1 MLFGLVLIVMGLT
14 KLSAGDG
21 YTYLI
26 RQVAALDSTELGRSS
41 LESYYSAKGESPGR
55 WLGQGLD
62 GLGIE
67 TGSTVTE
74 VQMRN
79 LFGAGHHPATG
90 VPLGRAFKMYPARE
104 GYRQAVASAYRSYNL
119 ERGEL
124 ERARIADDVRSR
136 IKSEVARRLFAERHG
151 RAPTDARELSGFIAQ
166 ESRGCRAAV
175 SGFDLTF
182 SPVKSVSVLWA
193 LAEPE
198 VARQIEAAHQAAV
211 EDTLGWVEREVAFTR
226 SGIGGVRQVQVRGL
240 VATVFTHRD
249 SRAGDPDLH
258 THVAVSNKV
267 QTLPGDGGRWLA
279 LDGRVLFKAK
289 VAASE
294 RYNTRLEAE
303 LVDLLGVRFV
313 ERFVERST
321 AAGRRPVREIDGV
334 DPMLA
339 SRWSSRRH
347 AINLRRGRLA
357 GKFQSDHG
365 RAPTPVELIVLAQQ
379 AALETRQ
386 AKHEPVSEAAQ
397 RRTWQAQAA
406 EWLVGSASAMVAS
419 ALDRPA
425 PVRPVDV
432 PGLSEQVISVVS
444 ESRAT
449 WQVWHVR
456 AEAER
461 QARTAGV
468 RRADLDAVIDQV
480 VIHGLDVCSQRLDP
494 VDLIAEPAALQRAG
508 GKSVYEVAG
517 SATYTSERVLAAEQ
531 QILTAAEQTDGW
543 RIGVEVAGSVVA
555 RFREDLIELSVDQQ
569 DLVREL
575 ATSGRRVQLALAAAG
590 TGKTTAMLALA
601 RVCHAAGGDLVGL
614 APSAAAAAELG
625 RATGLPTDT
634 LAKLVHTVHQ
644 SPQEQWPSWMRAV
657 GPRTLVVVDEA
668 GMASTADLAA
678 AVSFALSRGASV
690 RLVGDDHQ
698 LTSVS
703 AGGVLRDLD
712 HQFGAVRLSHLHRF
726 TDPAEAAATL
736 ALRSGD
742 AAALGF
748 YADHGRIHVGD
759 LAGVADEAYA
769 AWSADRATGRQSLL
783 LAPTR
788 DLVRELNER
797 ARRDRLAGDDAGP
810 EVELGDGTRAS
821 RGDLIITRHNER
833 RLGYGRGSWVRNGD
847 RWQLIDIRADG
858 AVLVRSL
865 RGGALRELPAAYVSE
880 HVQLGY
886 ASTVHSAQG
895 LTSETCHIVATGSE
909 SREVLYVALT
919 RGRETN
925 HVYLGGGL
933 AGNPHTI
940 LDPETLAPSTAI
952 EVLARVLD
960 REESQ
965 TSAVTARRELADPDR
980 RLAEAALRYRDA
992 LSFAAAE
999 TLGSTWQAS
1008 LDLSA
1013 ETMLPG
1019 LTSCPAYPTLSM
1031 QLALAELDGRD
1042 AARELRRV
1050 VDLGD
1055 LDRVR
1060 DRAAVLE
1067 YRLGPPA
1074 PGGPLPSLPGIPG
1087 QLASSEWGGY
1097 LDQRAQLVTTLA
1109 AAASPSTP
1117 SATVG
1122 DSEWQDGLPETVRR
1136 DSRNGDL
1143 TERLT
1148 ELART
1153 RDDVPTL
1160 LADAR
1165 SDGPLPTEVP
1175 ADALWWRVAGL
1186 AAVTAAPVTPAR
1198 LPVPPRLR
1206 TSVDPQR
1213 ESESVRYSQR
1223 QRPDHGR
1230 GPSR

>member
-1 MLFGLVLIVMGLT
+1 MGLT

-55 WLGQGLD
+55 WLGQGLA

-67 TGSTVTE
+67 TDASVTE
-74 VQMRN
+74 AQMRN
-79 LFGAGHHPATG
+79 LFGAGHHPVTG
-90 VPLGRAFKMYPARE
+90 VPLGRAFKVYPARE
-104 GYRQAVASAYRSYNL
+104 GYRRAVASAYRSYNV

-124 ERARIADDVRSR
+124 ERARIVDDVRSR
-136 IKSEVARRLFAERHG
+136 VKSEVARRLFAERHG
-151 RAPTDARELSGFIAQ
+151 RRPTDAQELSGFIAQ
-166 ESRGCRAAV
+166 ESRPARAAV

-198 VARQIEAAHQAAV
+198 VARQIEAGHQAAL
-211 EDTLGWVEREVAFTR
+211 EDTLAWVEREVAFTR

-240 VATVFTHRD
+240 VATSFTHRD

-267 QTLPGDGGRWLA
+267 QTLLEDGGRWLA
-279 LDGRVLFKAK
+279 LDGRVLFRAK

-303 LVDLLGVRFV
+303 LVERLGVRFV
-313 ERFVERST
+313 ERGT

-339 SRWSSRRH
+339 SQWSSRRH

-365 RAPTPVELIVLAQQ
+365 RAPTPIESLELAQQ
-379 AALETRQ
+379 ATLETRQ

-406 EWLVGSASAMVAS
+406 KWLIGSPSAMVVS
-419 ALDRPA
+419 ALARPE
-425 PVRPVDV
+425 PVRTVDV
-432 PGLSEQVISVVS
+432 PALSEQVISVVS

-468 RRADLDAVIDQV
+468 PRADLDAVIDQV
-480 VIHGLDVCSQRLDP
+480 VSRGLDVCSQRLDP
-494 VDLIAEPAALQRAG
+494 VDPITEPATLLRADG
-508 GKSVYEVAG
+508 RSVYEVAG

-531 QILTAAEQTDGW
+531 RILTAGELTNGW
-543 RIGVEVAGSVVA
+543 RVGVDVPGSVFI
-555 RFREDLIELSVDQQ
+555 RLREDLIELSVDQQ

-590 TGKTTAMLALA
+590 SGKTTAMLALA
-601 RVCHAAGGDLVGL
+601 RVCDAAGGDVVGL

-625 RATGLPTDT
+625 RATGLATDT

-644 SPQEQWPSWMRAV
+644 MPEGEWPSWMREV
-657 GPRTLVVVDEA
+657 GPRTLLVVDEA

-678 AVSFALSRGASV
+678 AVLFALSRGASV

-712 HQFGAVRLSHLHRF
+712 HQVGAVRLSHLHRF

-742 AAALGF
+742 VAALGF

-759 LAGVADEAYA
+759 LSVVTDEAYA

-797 ARRDRLAGDDAGP
+797 ARQDRLAGADAGP
-810 EVELGDGTRAS
+810 EVVLGDGTHAS
-821 RGDLIITRHNER
+821 RGDLVITRHNER
-833 RLGYGRGSWVRNGD
+833 RLDYGRGSWVRNGD
-847 RWQLIDIRADG
+847 RWQLVDVRADG
-858 AVLVRSL
+858 TVLARSL

-895 LTSETCHIVATGSE
+895 LTSETCHVVATGSE

-919 RGRETN
+919 RGREAN
-925 HVYLGGGL
+925 HVYLG
-933 AGNPHTI
+933 AGSTGDPHTV

-952 EVLARVLD
+952 EVLARVLG

-965 TSAVTARRELADPDR
+965 RSALTARRDLADPNR
-980 RLAEAALRYRDA
+980 RVAEAALRYRDA

-1008 LDLSA
+1008 LDRSA

-1019 LTSCPAYPTLSM
+1019 LASCPAYPTLSAR
-1031 QLALAELDGRD
+1031 LALVELDGLD
-1042 AARELRRV
+1042 AVNELRRV
-1050 VDLGD
+1050 VGWGD

-1060 DRAAVLE
+1060 DVAAVLE
-1067 YRLGPPA
+1067 YRLGPPG
-1074 PGGPLPSLPGIPG
+1074 PGGPLPSLPGIPAR
-1087 QLASSEWGGY
+1087 LAASKWGDY
-1097 LDQRAQLVTTLA
+1097 LEQRAQLVATLA
-1109 AAASPSTP
+1109 ANAGPAALHR
-1117 SATVG
+1117 AAG
-1122 DSEWQDGLPETVRR
+1122 DDDWLDDLPETVSR
-1136 DSRNGDL
+1136 DPRHGDL

-1148 ELART
+1148 QLARI
-1153 RDDVPTL
+1153 RPDASTL
-1160 LADAR
+1160 LADALTG
-1165 SDGPLPTEVP
+1165 GPLPTEVS
-1175 ADALWWRVAGL
+1175 ADALWWRVVGL
-1186 AAVTAAPVTPAR
+1186 AAAT
-1198 LPVPPRLR
+1198 PVPEM
-1206 TSVDPQR
+1206 SAR
-1213 ESESVRYSQR
+1213 ESVPSWSGASADRVREGQSVTYCQR
-1223 QRPDHGR
+1223 SDRGR